1 MKDKGPGA
9 HGENGVA
16 SSRLF
21 RDKLDEHLVVDF
33 LSCALP
39 SRHGQVVE
47 LQVIGERNMR
57 VD

>member
-1 MKDKGPGA
+1 V

-47 LQVIGERNMR
+47 LRVIGERNMR